1 MLCNHL
7 VKVLNSIIGLTK
19 IWNFSFHLFVACA
32 LKSERLA
39 FQSCYIVKLLLANK
53 LMRFFKYF
61 SQWVKAK
68 VDLYVVPY
76 LLVKWQNLVSN
87 IHGIKTVNMA
97 EFSKW
102 GLKFFFNK
110 DQSKNL
116 EGTLWVMMYE
126 IKLKRGIVFNIL
138 QSNLHIYSIY
148 LLTSSK
154 FYPKAFLEKWQSF
167 WLFSTVNV

>member
-19 IWNFSFHLFVACA
+19 IWNFSFHLFDACA

-97 EFSKW
+97 EFQNGDSNSFLTK
-102 GLKFFFNK
+102 
-110 DQSKNL
+110 
-116 EGTLWVMMYE
+116 
-126 IKLKRGIVFNIL
+126 IKVKI
-138 QSNLHIYSIY
+138 
-148 LLTSSK
+148 
-154 FYPKAFLEKWQSF
+154 
-167 WLFSTVNV
+167 